1 LISFVLLPGPY
12 SLNKRFLDR
21 VRFVRVFENP
31 VDGAT
36 EQFVPQP
43 DGLSVEG
50 PGFPRVQFDNTQAI
64 STTPTENKSVSRG
77 DVDEQGLG
85 ADIA

>member
-1 LISFVLLPGPY
+1 MTKTVALL
-12 SLNKRFLDR
+12 SQNSESTDEL
-21 VRFVRVFENP
+21 VRDIEESGYP

-50 PGFPRVQFDNTQAI
+50 PGFARVQFDNAQAI

-77 DVDEQGLG
+77 GVDEQGLG